1 VIKIEKERKREREK
15 ERKRE
20 REKERKRARPPE
32 LGFFWL
38 GNRNAQDLAHM
49 IIQRNKLTGRNFSE
63 NFSNNFC
70 AAVTQREYSMHIRV
84 WATQK
89 TRKHVYWPS
98 PNLEQ

>member
-1 VIKIEKERKREREK
+1 MTSRKLNFDEETT
-15 ERKRE
+15 
-20 REKERKRARPPE
+20 RPPE
-32 LGFFWL
+32 LGFLGL

-49 IIQRNKLTGRNFSE
+49 IIQHNKLTGRNFSE

-70 AAVTQREYSMHIRV
+70 AAVTQREYSMHTRV

-98 PNLEQ
+98 PNLAQ